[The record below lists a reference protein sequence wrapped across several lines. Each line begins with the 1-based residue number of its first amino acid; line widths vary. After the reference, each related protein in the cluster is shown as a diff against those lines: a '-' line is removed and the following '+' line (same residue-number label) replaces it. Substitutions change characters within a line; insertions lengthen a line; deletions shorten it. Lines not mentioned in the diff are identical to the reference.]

1 MRVLT
6 RLAEIREAL
15 KRRVRQAEGCGQGG
29 RSRQGTSR
37 RSAPKARGCCR
48 LARRRARC
56 VRGGRGCGG
65 ICSAV
70 RRRRLL
76 AIEQR
81 SPTSDPR
88 ATACACVCVCVHA
101 CPRVA
106 CGPLLARLGGPGHGQ
121 LALPAGKPAAGAK
134 LSLPCWSGACAARF
148 TAAAHTP
155 ASRTTPPACL
165 ARLPFGLQA
174 LAQSHRR
181 EQGG

>member
-88 ATACACVCVCVHA
+88 ATACACVSPAGLSWPAWGAWPRPASTSCWETSSWSYTVTALLERGVRCPVH
-101 CPRVA
+101 CSRPH
-106 CGPLLARLGGPGHGQ
+106 ARLTHD
-121 LALPAGKPAAGAK
+121 A
-134 LSLPCWSGACAARF
+134 
-148 TAAAHTP
+148 
-155 ASRTTPPACL
+155 ACL
-165 ARLPFGLQA
+165 PGPAPIRLTSPGTEPLKGAGGLT
-174 LAQSHRR
+174 
-181 EQGG
+181 